1 MQGRMQAPGFK
12 LWRHH
17 GLQTQG
23 LLINYLF
30 ECGVHLD
37 HQRVVALPLFD
48 INYEDSTSRAADKS
62 ESLNVLKKKIQMTN
76 FVHCLG

>member
-30 ECGVHLD
+30 ECGLHLND
-37 HQRVVALPLFD
+37 QRVVVLPLFD
-48 INYEDSTSRAADKS
+48 INYEDSTSRAADKC
-62 ESLNVLKKKIQMTN
+62 ESLNVFKKKIQITY
-76 FVHCLG
+76 FVLCLG